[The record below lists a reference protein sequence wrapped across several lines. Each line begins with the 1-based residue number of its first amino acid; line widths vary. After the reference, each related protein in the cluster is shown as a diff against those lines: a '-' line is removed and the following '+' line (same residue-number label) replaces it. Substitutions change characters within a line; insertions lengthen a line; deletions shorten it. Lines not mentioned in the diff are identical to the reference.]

1 VQNLAAVTTAATKTS
16 LGTSVRRAMLL
27 VATRSRVSLV
37 AALFVAV
44 ACGDSPTAPP
54 PSSIDRA
61 EVARVMPSLTD
72 ARTRLVPAID
82 NAVVRERTEY
92 DLAQLEQALNKGD
105 GQQARFHLRVTSN
118 LLKEYN
124 VQDVSQK
131 DAADVSAIALML
143 RAVAQAVGGDYD
155 IAFP

>member
-1 VQNLAAVTTAATKTS
+1 
-16 LGTSVRRAMLL
+16 MLL

-37 AALFVAV
+37 AALFVVV

-61 EVARVMPSLTD
+61 AAGRVMPSLTD

-105 GQQARFHLRVTSN
+105 AQQARFHLRVTSN
-118 LLKEYN
+118 LLKDYN
-124 VQDVSQK
+124 AQDVSQK

-143 RAVAQAVGGDYD
+143 RAVSQAVGGDSD